1 MPKYNIENGI
11 AGRAIS
17 ETKNKISIKRLADKD
32 LRAIYSKKII
42 VKKNQ
47 KTPCILDKNTP

>member
-1 MPKYNIENGI
+1 MGSYNYPSPNQ
-11 AGRAIS
+11 
-17 ETKNKISIKRLADKD
+17 KNKISIKRLADKE